1 MSSTVSSEY
10 QFSAPHFRRLGYF
23 IWFVMAIMSVVFY
36 KERATLMD
44 GGFQLFELINGGE
57 FGIYHYRLTNPLT
70 QVLALAA
77 VKLNLSLKLVM
88 IAYSLN
94 FILFFA
100 LIYHFIVAWCKN
112 DFLGWTQI
120 AFFTLFTTD
129 SFYFLTPEFYQG
141 MSLLL
146 LWFAMVLRFDF
157 QRKWLFPALVLLL
170 IPIIFDHLLLSVF
183 FVFLWCFFYLHESKL
198 RRLEY
203 WLFAIVLIIIYFVHK
218 EYFTSWYDAMKT
230 ESFKNNFRA
239 YFPNLH
245 TLPSH
250 KIFLEK
256 CLSTYYFF
264 PIALLSLTGGYI
276 MAFSKKSM
284 SGIINLPNKF
294 AAYKAN
300 IEGFFP
306 LLKLALILG
315 FCFCY
320 LLVIHIGDPET
331 PYIFYAEVNYIGLA
345 IPISIAL
352 LFDFVP
358 RIAKQNVLL
367 PVFVIIAIIRI
378 GTISLTHNKF
388 ESRHDWM
395 RHELHNSNSN
405 KLIIKA
411 EDAPQDIYIQDW
423 SIPYESLLI
432 TALEGPDKA
441 GSLLIA
447 TEEKQYKDF
456 LDREDLHLE
465 VMRQTEMYKLNKKYF
480 DLGEGKYLVK

>member
-1 MSSTVSSEY
+1 
-10 QFSAPHFRRLGYF
+10 
-23 IWFVMAIMSVVFY
+23 
-36 KERATLMD
+36 
-44 GGFQLFELINGGE
+44 
-57 FGIYHYRLTNPLT
+57 
-70 QVLALAA
+70 
-77 VKLNLSLKLVM
+77 
-88 IAYSLN
+88 
-94 FILFFA
+94 
-100 LIYHFIVAWCKN
+100 
-112 DFLGWTQI
+112 
-120 AFFTLFTTD
+120 
-129 SFYFLTPEFYQG
+129 
-141 MSLLL
+141 
-146 LWFAMVLRFDF
+146 
-157 QRKWLFPALVLLL
+157 
-170 IPIIFDHLLLSVF
+170 
-183 FVFLWCFFYLHESKL
+183 
-198 RRLEY
+198 
-203 WLFAIVLIIIYFVHK
+203 
-218 EYFTSWYDAMKT
+218 
-230 ESFKNNFRA
+230 
-239 YFPNLH
+239 
-245 TLPSH
+245 
-250 KIFLEK
+250 
-256 CLSTYYFF
+256 
-264 PIALLSLTGGYI
+264 